1 MQLYAA
7 YVYFCAG
14 SLHIAVVHG
23 DIICFH
29 GCAVLRHNAERL
41 LNACNKSYRQRGG
54 NKLCAFG
61 KGYGRSDV
69 VKRHAIGHGHGY
81 GILRAFGNFALLAF
95 YREGGDGSIGRK
107 LAGEIEPV
115 AVKIVRM
122 ALAAPFKEAK
132 VPHAGVAA
140 FIGGHGVVHN
150 AGGMVEIAGLL
161 IGEGLHPVLYG
172 ALALTIGEARVGMAV
187 YAHAAQRHY
196 RPGGRFAVHRAPCL
210 ERIVVGVHLVDYY
223 AKALVQLS
231 RYATAEFRIVLI
243 GRNGVHYRRHHV
255 RIKAIGKVNVV
266 QQRFQQRR
274 ARPFGVFGNGV
285 IAHVQ
290 RHQRER
296 GAVYGIAAAVVV
308 QHRNKVV
315 HRVALAVGKGLAAV
329 VLGKVAAI
337 EPAGG
342 KGHHLAVYVGHG
354 NVCGGIERPYYGRYA
369 EAVRRVFSNVA
380 VKA

>member
-1 MQLYAA
+1 
-7 YVYFCAG
+7 
-14 SLHIAVVHG
+14 
-23 DIICFH
+23 
-29 GCAVLRHNAERL
+29 
-41 LNACNKSYRQRGG
+41 
-54 NKLCAFG
+54 
-61 KGYGRSDV
+61 
-69 VKRHAIGHGHGY
+69 
-81 GILRAFGNFALLAF
+81 
-95 YREGGDGSIGRK
+95 
-107 LAGEIEPV
+107 
-115 AVKIVRM
+115 M
-122 ALAAPFKEAK
+122 ALTAPFKEAK
-132 VPHAGVAA
+132 VPQAGIAA
-140 FIGGHGVVHN
+140 FIGRHCVVDN

-196 RPGGRFAVHRAPCL
+196 HPGGRFAVHRAPCL

-231 RYATAEFRIVLI
+231 RYAAAEFRIVLI

-354 NVCGGIERPYYGRYA
+354 NACGGIERPYYGRYA
-369 EAVRRVFSNVA
+369 EAVRRVFGNVA